1 MMKKG
6 SISQVQFDEAAHRYM
21 YFDGETMRELTGVT
35 AAIARKLGK
44 SFPQNSATVQLACS
58 YGSQVH
64 KEIERWI
71 EEGKEPDTE
80 NGKWLKDVIIDFQEK
95 AGRVATQKLNAEV
108 TVSDFETTASN
119 VDIVL
124 HTLEGVFLFDI
135 KTGGFDRKYCTMQL
149 NAYRL
154 MYENSYDEKVLGL
167 YVLNTKSR
175 RTFNIFA
182 CADKDILKLLED
194 NRK

>member
-1 MMKKG
+1 MKKG
-6 SISQVQFDEAAHRYM
+6 NIANVQFDEVAHRYF
-21 YFDGETMRELTGVT
+21 YEGRELKGVT
-35 AAIARKLGK
+35 TAIAKKLGK
-44 SFPQNSATVQLACS
+44 NFPQNSTTVQLACS

-80 NGKWLKDVIIDFQEK
+80 NGKWLKDAIIDFQSK
-95 AGRVATQKLNAEV
+95 VGRVDTHKLGAEV
-108 TVSDFETTASN
+108 RVSDFENTASN

-154 MYENSYDEKVLGL
+154 MYENSYDERVLGL
-167 YVLNTKSR
+167 YVLNTKSKR
-175 RTFNIFA
+175 AFNIFA
-182 CADKDILKLLED
+182 CDDKDILKLLKD
-194 NRK
+194 NH